1 MAAENMG
8 VSLDSSVLT
17 MDNLVT
23 ILAVMTF
30 GIIWGGVLSIFT
42 LKKYSSKL
50 KLVKKSGSS
59 SAGFAS
65 IAMSAMM
72 IGLCS
77 TFIGS
82 YMSQAIRMTAF
93 IPFLTALVSALVMAV
108 LDWACR
114 KYKLQVLDSFS
125 LALAMLA
132 GMAGSVFMNM
142 GGLV

>member
-1 MAAENMG
+1 M
-8 VSLDSSVLT
+8 SV
-17 MDNLVT
+17 MV
-23 ILAVMTF
+23 
-30 GIIWGGVLSIFT
+30 
-42 LKKYSSKL
+42 
-50 KLVKKSGSS
+50 
-59 SAGFAS
+59 
-65 IAMSAMM
+65 

-77 TFIGS
+77 TFLGS

-93 IPFLTALVSALVMAV
+93 ILFLTALVSALVMAV
-108 LDWACR
+108 LDWVFR

>member
-1 MAAENMG
+1 MFHIFSK
-8 VSLDSSVLT
+8 SLVFLFISS
-17 MDNLVT
+17 
-23 ILAVMTF
+23 
-30 GIIWGGVLSIFT
+30 SIFT

-77 TFIGS
+77 TFLGS

-108 LDWACR
+108 LDWVCR